1 MESSFINNI
10 NNNVVVVVF
19 VVAVTV
25 YDLMRQMNYIFD
37 YYIINHNILFL
48 GPNIYYILPLGDDKV
63 PPKNLINKSS
73 MEHPLICINT

>member
-1 MESSFINNI
+1 M
-10 NNNVVVVVF
+10 
-19 VVAVTV
+19 VAVTV

-73 MEHPLICINT
+73 MEHPLINMYKFMCRYIICTDINGESL